1 MKDKLDK
8 LPRLCLDAL
17 FIICC
22 EDDISAGRLLG
33 IEKDRMIF
41 SLHEKYSVGDTFT
54 AGFRVNGDFIMIK
67 RMRKTWERQGEE
79 IIEIT
84 AEISEIEAAE
94 ELKLNNLLTN
104 RSYSHRN

>member
-1 MKDKLDK
+1 
-8 LPRLCLDAL
+8 
-17 FIICC
+17 
-22 EDDISAGRLLG
+22 
-33 IEKDRMIF
+33 
-41 SLHEKYSVGDTFT
+41 
-54 AGFRVNGDFIMIK
+54 
-67 RMRKTWERQGEE
+67 MRKTWERQGEE